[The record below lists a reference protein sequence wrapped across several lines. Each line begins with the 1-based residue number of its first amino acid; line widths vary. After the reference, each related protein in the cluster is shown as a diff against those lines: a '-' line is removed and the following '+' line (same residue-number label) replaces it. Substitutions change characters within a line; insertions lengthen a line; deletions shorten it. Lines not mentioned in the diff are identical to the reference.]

1 MDNIFQYFNRRIK
14 FFTLFDIKLAQIASM
29 IVMIILIKLIPDI
42 TKIVEEID
50 LTWLIIALILV
61 SIRLFYLMFFKSE
74 KRK

>member
-1 MDNIFQYFNRRIK
+1 MANIFQYFNRRIK
-14 FFTLFDIKLAQIASM
+14 FFTLFDIKLAQTASM

-42 TKIVEEID
+42 TKID
-50 LTWLIIALILV
+50 WTWLIIALILV